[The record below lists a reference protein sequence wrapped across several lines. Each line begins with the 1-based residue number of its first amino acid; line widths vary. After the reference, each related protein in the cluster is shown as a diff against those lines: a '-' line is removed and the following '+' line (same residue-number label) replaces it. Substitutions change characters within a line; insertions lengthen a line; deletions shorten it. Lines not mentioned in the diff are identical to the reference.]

1 MKPRYKILFLCTGN
15 SARSIMAEA
24 IANQLGR
31 DRFVAY
37 SAGSRPRGEVHPMAL
52 DLLGSAGLATEGLR
66 SKGWHEFAEPG
77 APEMDFIITV
87 CDRAAGETCPAWPGH
102 PLTAHW
108 NVPDP
113 ASETGTADQV
123 RKAFQLAL
131 QVLQQRISLMLAL
144 RPEALDRLAL
154 QTRLTQIGQS
164 SPDGAA

>member
-1 MKPRYKILFLCTGN
+1 MKPRYNVLFLCTGN

-31 DRFVAY
+31 DRFAAY

-52 DLLGSAGLATEGLR
+52 DLLGSAGLATEGLH
-66 SKGWHEFAEPG
+66 SKSWHEFAEPG

-154 QTRLTQIGQS
+154 QTRLMQIGQS